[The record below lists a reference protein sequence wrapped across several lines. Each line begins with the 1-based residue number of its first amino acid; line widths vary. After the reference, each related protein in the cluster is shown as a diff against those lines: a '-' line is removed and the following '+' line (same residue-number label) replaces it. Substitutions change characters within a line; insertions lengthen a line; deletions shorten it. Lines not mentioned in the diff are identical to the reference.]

1 MTLKYRAAFAV
12 LACLALCE
20 AVPAAA
26 STPPAWQ
33 PVAKIAGIMDL
44 GGPRADGW
52 LVAAGNARLYLLDPL
67 GAVTPFA
74 QGPDG
79 YADDKGTEAYITV
92 VPRLPAAA
100 TNSTAGCSFQ
110 PGDVYILRLH
120 APLGLTKVDVHGVKS
135 SFANIPNVSGLSGI
149 TFDTVGT
156 FGYRILVTSTG
167 AAGKTEV
174 AAVDCAGTV
183 SVITRTG
190 PAMEGGIEV
199 APKTFGAF
207 GGMLIAP
214 DELSGNI
221 FAVGADGASKQVA
234 ASGMPKGGDIGVE
247 GVAFVPVGWH
257 GSVFYADR
265 LTPGNPHPGTDSVL
279 ALTAD
284 ALKTAGVEEG
294 DLLSVTEGGTTLI
307 DVRCAATCTVT
318 KIITAATKAH
328 GEGHLIFTGTAATT
342 PSPSPSAKAAPA
354 ASTSG
359 AGGADL
365 FVVGVIIV
373 ALVVLAV
380 AAVLVLLDLRGR
392 SQRPGSGAPPGS
404 A

>member
-12 LACLALCE
+12 LACLAFCE
-20 AVPAAA
+20 ALPAAA
-26 STPPAWQ
+26 ATPPAWQ
-33 PVAKIAGIMDL
+33 PVAKIGGIMDL

-52 LVAAGNARLYLLDPL
+52 LVAAGSARLYLLDPL

-79 YADDKGTEAYITV
+79 YADDKGGEAYITV
-92 VPRLPAAA
+92 VPKLPAAA
-100 TNSTAGCSFQ
+100 TGSTAGCSFQ

-120 APLGLTKVDVHGVKS
+120 APLGLTKVDIHGVKS
-135 SFANIPNVSGLSGI
+135 SFANIPNVSGLGGI

-156 FGYRILVTSTG
+156 FGYRIVVTGTAG
-167 AAGKTEV
+167 AGKTQV

-183 SVITRTG
+183 SVITRTA
-190 PAMEGGIEV
+190 PVVEGGIEV

-221 FAVGADGASKQVA
+221 FAIGADGTSKPVA
-234 ASGMPKGGDIGVE
+234 ASGLPKGGDIGVE
-247 GVAFVPVGWH
+247 GVAFVPAGWH

-265 LTPGNPHPGTDSVL
+265 ITAGNPHPGTDSVL
-279 ALTAD
+279 SLTAD
-284 ALKTAGVEEG
+284 ALKTAGVQEG

-307 DVRCAATCTVT
+307 DVRCASTCAVT
-318 KIITAATKAH
+318 KLITAATRAH

-342 PSPSPSAKAAPA
+342 PSPSPSAKATPA
-354 ASTSG
+354 ASPSG
-359 AGGADL
+359 GGADL
-365 FVVGVIIV
+365 FVVGVVIV
-373 ALVVLAV
+373 ALVVLVV

-392 SQRPGSGAPPGS
+392 SQRPGSGAPPANG
-404 A
+404 